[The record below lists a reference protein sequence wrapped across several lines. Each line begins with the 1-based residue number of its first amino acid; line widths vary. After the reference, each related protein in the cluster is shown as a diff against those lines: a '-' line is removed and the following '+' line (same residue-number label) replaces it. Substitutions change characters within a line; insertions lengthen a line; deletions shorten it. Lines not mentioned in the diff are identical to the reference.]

1 VRHLFAANELLGYT
15 LTSLHN
21 LYFILE
27 LMKTIRTAIHAD
39 RLAELK
45 AEFLARY
52 RSAYATPGITPHDAG
67 GQ

>member
-1 VRHLFAANELLGYT
+1 MFAANELLGYT

-21 LYFILE
+21 LHFILE
-27 LMKTIRTAIHAD
+27 LMKAIRNAIRQD

-45 AEFLARY
+45 ADFLSRY
-52 RSAYATPGITPHDAG
+52 AVAYATPGITPQAAG